1 MRVETLGANISE
13 AAHITARSTRP
24 RRSTIPSGKQV
35 PSRSLG
41 ILSVMAPTWV
51 SSPCSLKP
59 LRDAPVSSHI
69 ASARADI
76 TSLTHASTSARA
88 TAPGPPSAI
97 APSNCRIVSI
107 AVSVSVESFS
117 WPNRILGRG
126 PRFFSKR
133 SYTAIRYAIEV
144 GRVLPYDGAGD
155 DDDAPD
161 GAGPA
166 PAFAYTGSPAAL
178 FASGPS
184 VMKGTYS
191 MEKLQVASALV
202 AALEQGRAVELAVV
216 TGTRGSSPRSA
227 GAWMAVDATGSIA
240 GTVGGGAVEDIA
252 IREAVELLA
261 AGSSRTVSYTMGGRV
276 SDTGMVC
283 GGMIDLCYLYL
294 DSDKL
299 EFFKQLE
306 KVLVERG
313 DGALEIDLAPF
324 AAARPAD
331 APAHG
336 AESAATI
343 VGAPA
348 LSVVDVEPG
357 VAAGV
362 SDVDGAPVYLEP
374 LCPEGLTYIF
384 GSGHVGRAL
393 APVLAG
399 AGFAVVSCDN
409 RAEMLS
415 EELLPGVLDRRL
427 VDYGDLSAT
436 CEIGPRDIVISST
449 AGHGSDFAVVSQA
462 LAAHPAYLGCLGSK
476 KKTAFIHGKL
486 AEEGYSDEDIASI
499 HMPIG
504 IKIGAETPNEIA
516 ISIAAE
522 LIAHRRHYQL

>member
-1 MRVETLGANISE
+1 
-13 AAHITARSTRP
+13 
-24 RRSTIPSGKQV
+24 
-35 PSRSLG
+35 
-41 ILSVMAPTWV
+41 
-51 SSPCSLKP
+51 
-59 LRDAPVSSHI
+59 
-69 ASARADI
+69 
-76 TSLTHASTSARA
+76 
-88 TAPGPPSAI
+88 
-97 APSNCRIVSI
+97 
-107 AVSVSVESFS
+107 
-117 WPNRILGRG
+117 
-126 PRFFSKR
+126 
-133 SYTAIRYAIEV
+133 
-144 GRVLPYDGAGD
+144 
-155 DDDAPD
+155 
-161 GAGPA
+161 
-166 PAFAYTGSPAAL
+166 
-178 FASGPS
+178 
-184 VMKGTYS
+184 

-202 AALEQGRAVELAVV
+202 AALEQGRAVELTVV

-252 IREAVELLA
+252 IREAMELLA
-261 AGSSRTVSYTMGGRV
+261 AGSSRTVSYTMGGSV

-283 GGMIDLCYLYL
+283 GGMIDLCYLHF

-313 DGALEIDLAPF
+313 DGALEIDLASF
-324 AAARPAD
+324 AAARSAD
-331 APAHG
+331 APAHD

-343 VGAPA
+343 AGAPA

-362 SDVDGAPVYLEP
+362 IDADGAPVYLEP

-427 VDYGDLSAT
+427 VDYGDLAAT